1 MGHNEIGSCWSGAVA
16 GGHSRAPPEAT
27 GWAPGVR
34 RTLVG
39 VTRDE
44 LLDRIVI
51 DPQVAFGKP
60 VIRGTRIWV
69 GLILGL
75 LADGMTHQE
84 VLAEYPHLTEDDL
97 RACLAYGSLLATG
110 RFIDVA

>member
-1 MGHNEIGSCWSGAVA
+1 MGHNEIGSRWSERSPEVTPGLHPKQAA
-16 GGHSRAPPEAT
+16 G
-27 GWAPGVR
+27 R

-39 VTRDE
+39 MTRDE

-60 VIRGTRIWV
+60 VIRGTRIWA

>member
-1 MGHNEIGSCWSGAVA
+1 MSVPGSL
-16 GGHSRAPPEAT
+16 EAT
-27 GWAPGVR
+27 GGTLESAVR
-34 RTLVG
+34 WVG

-44 LLDRIVI
+44 LLDRVAI

-75 LADGMTHQE
+75 LSDGMTHDE
-84 VLAEYPHLTEDDL
+84 VLADYPHLTDDDL
-97 RACLAYGSLLATG
+97 RACLAYSSAP
-110 RFIDVA
+110 

>member
-1 MGHNEIGSCWSGAVA
+1 MGHNETARAGHRRSPAVTP
-16 GGHSRAPPEAT
+16 GLRPEAT
-27 GWAPGVR
+27 GGTLESAVR
-34 RTLVG
+34 WVG

-44 LLDRIVI
+44 LLDRVAI

-75 LADGMTHQE
+75 LADGMTHDE
-84 VLAEYPHLTEDDL
+84 VLADYLHLTDDDL
-97 RACLAYGSLLATG
+97 WACLASSCAP
-110 RFIDVA
+110 

>member
-1 MGHNEIGSCWSGAVA
+1 MGHNEMARAGHRRSPAVSH
-16 GGHSRAPPEAT
+16 GLLPEAT
-27 GWAPGVR
+27 GGTLESAVR
-34 RTLVG
+34 WVG

-75 LADGMTHQE
+75 LADGMTHDE
-84 VLAEYPHLTEDDL
+84 VLADYPHLTDDDL
-97 RACLAYGSLLATG
+97 RACLAYGALLATG